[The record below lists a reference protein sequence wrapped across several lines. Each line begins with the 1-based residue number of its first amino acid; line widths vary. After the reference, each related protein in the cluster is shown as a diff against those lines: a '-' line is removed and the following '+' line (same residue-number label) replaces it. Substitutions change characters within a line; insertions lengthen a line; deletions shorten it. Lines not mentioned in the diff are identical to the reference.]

1 MSGARS
7 ARYKEFIVKM
17 QDLEKSFRRI
27 EGAEAY
33 VKKVN
38 DIRYK
43 LSNDFI
49 YFNIRDMEDLQDKLQ
64 ELSALFKA
72 GKIKKQIDAI
82 RDFLYTLHAT
92 FGNLYLDISH
102 FVELI
107 GKTTDVSQSVRDLNE
122 CGTSLVLWTK
132 SASMEQ
138 NKAVQVFKTLTDVML
153 VLQEN
158 KELRNNIRVKYMISF
173 LQQITDLIEKFKDG
187 KNKYAMHDH
196 AKLLIGYYNP
206 PPASNPQPVRAE
218 VAYAP
223 AQKPAEAEMTGGNVR
238 IAGLLSELRP
248 LGV

>member
-1 MSGARS
+1 MSATRS
-7 ARYKEFIVKM
+7 ARYKEFLGKM
-17 QDLEKSFRRI
+17 QDLERSFRRLP
-27 EGAEAY
+27 GAEAY
-33 VKKVN
+33 VQNVN

-43 LSNDFI
+43 LPGDFV
-49 YFNIRDMEDLQDKLQ
+49 YFNIRDMEELRDKLQ
-64 ELSALFKA
+64 ELGALFKK
-72 GKIKKQIDAI
+72 GKIKTQIDEI
-82 RDFLYTLHAT
+82 RDFLFTLHAT

-107 GKTTDVSQSVRDLNE
+107 GKTTDVSQSVHDLNE

-132 SASMEQ
+132 TASMEQ
-138 NKAVQVFKTLTDVML
+138 KKAVQVFKTLTGVML

-196 AKLLIGYYNP
+196 AKLLVGYYNP
-206 PPASNPQPVRAE
+206 PASNVQPVRAE
-218 VAYAP
+218 VEYAP
-223 AQKPAEAEMTGGNVR
+223 AKKPAEAEMTGCDVR
-238 IAGLLSELRP
+238 IAGLLSELRT